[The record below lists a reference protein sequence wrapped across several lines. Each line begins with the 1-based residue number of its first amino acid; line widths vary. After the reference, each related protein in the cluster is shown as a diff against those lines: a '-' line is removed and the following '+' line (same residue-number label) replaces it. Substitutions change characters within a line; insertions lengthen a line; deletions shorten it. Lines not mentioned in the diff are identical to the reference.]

1 MMSQPQA
8 TTKNKEET
16 RLLYCTCENAGLS
29 SQAAAGLHCPG
40 KGGNRWQFNRNL
52 IALFWVG
59 QGVVSGK
66 LGERLSATGHSHLEK
81 GLAVAISSL
90 PPLP

>member
-1 MMSQPQA
+1 MQ
-8 TTKNKEET
+8 
-16 RLLYCTCENAGLS
+16 GIS

-40 KGGNRWQFNRNL
+40 PGGNRWQFNRNL

-59 QGVVSGK
+59 QGVASGE
-66 LGERLSATGHSHLEK
+66 LGERLSATRHKGLEK
-81 GLAVAISSL
+81 ELAVATSFL